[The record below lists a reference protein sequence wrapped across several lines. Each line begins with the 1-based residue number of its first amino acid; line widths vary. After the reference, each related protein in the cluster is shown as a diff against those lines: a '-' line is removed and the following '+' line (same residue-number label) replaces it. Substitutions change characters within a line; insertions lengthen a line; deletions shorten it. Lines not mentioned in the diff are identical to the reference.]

1 MTPTTPEQIK
11 SACNDLAECM
21 MVEHAIREEKL
32 DCDKRE
38 RLAHSNTM
46 AAKDALKDLS
56 IW

>member
-21 MVEHAIREEKL
+21 MVEHALQEQEVTVKAEL
-32 DCDKRE
+32 
-38 RLAHSNTM
+38 RLAHSKTM